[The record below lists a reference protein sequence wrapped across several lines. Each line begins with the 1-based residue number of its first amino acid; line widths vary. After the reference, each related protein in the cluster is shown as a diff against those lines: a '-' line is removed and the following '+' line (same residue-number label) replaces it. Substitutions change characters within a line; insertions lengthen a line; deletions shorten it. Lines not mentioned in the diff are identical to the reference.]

1 MDIPLQTLPR
11 SVFTWFQNPEDRLS
25 SGLTSRPREGSPQST
40 VRGARHPFQRIGGSS
55 PFPIARY
62 NPPLSGS
69 RSSGSP
75 SDKNVVE
82 STMAIFQTRFAHAD
96 PDLLARRTLQKTG
109 GHQIP
114 VQNRI
119 PESFPPL
126 EPHFQ
131 VALAGEYT
139 HAPYR
144 TIYWDTRER
153 KSLFDHHRGKRPRFK
168 VRIRHHIGRGAG
180 FLEVKSN
187 RGREG
192 LPRPDFPSPMQPRAD
207 FRPSGDRFGQPPIR
221 PPRGL
226 EARHDHRIQS
236 DHAGG
241 YQLEER
247 MTVDTDLI
255 FRDGER
261 DVALPGLAIVEIKQA
276 RWNHQS
282 PSMQTLRA
290 HKIRATAISKYLTG
304 AQFLWPDLKLNR
316 HKPNLREIRRVL
328 GKRENEPWNN

>member
-1 MDIPLQTLPR
+1 
-11 SVFTWFQNPEDRLS
+11 
-25 SGLTSRPREGSPQST
+25 
-40 VRGARHPFQRIGGSS
+40 
-55 PFPIARY
+55 
-62 NPPLSGS
+62 
-69 RSSGSP
+69 
-75 SDKNVVE
+75 
-82 STMAIFQTRFAHAD
+82 MAIFQTRFAHAD
-96 PDLLARRTLQKTG
+96 PDLLARRTLQKRVDTKFLCRTESLS
-109 GHQIP
+109 
-114 VQNRI
+114 RI
-119 PESFPPL
+119 LPPL

-168 VRIRHHIGRGAG
+168 VRIRHHIGRERS

-187 RGREG
+187 RGQGRT
-192 LPRPDFPSPMQPRAD
+192 SKA
-207 FRPSGDRFGQPPIR
+207 RFSIPYAAEE
-221 PPRGL
+221 L
-226 EARHDHRIQS
+226 TS
-236 DHAGG
+236 DHLETALDNHPSVHPEDLKPAMIIEFNRTTLVGI
-241 YQLEER
+241 QLEER

-328 GKRENEPWNN
+328 GKKENEPWNN